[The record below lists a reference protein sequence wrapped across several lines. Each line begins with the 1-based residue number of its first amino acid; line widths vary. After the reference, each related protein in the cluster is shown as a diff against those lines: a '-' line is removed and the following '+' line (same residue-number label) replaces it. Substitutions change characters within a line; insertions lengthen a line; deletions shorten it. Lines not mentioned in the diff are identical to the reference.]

1 MRSLILIFAISTF
14 LFGSPSDKYHLLMS
28 KYYENSDTNKTLY
41 HYLQIKDKPN
51 SVKLNLGNIFYKME
65 NYNEAIVNYS
75 QIIPPEL
82 EFEKLYN
89 LGNCYAKLGKFD
101 VALRLYNKA
110 NRLREDKDTKS
121 NIKIIKKLREAKR
134 DEESKN
140 SEKNKGSKKAG
151 KSRDDIDSEP
161 KIDNGKINEEKQ
173 AQNTNMK
180 NSEKNEIANS
190 ITKRE
195 DEKLLPINN
204 DKTEKNQIKNNKKFV
219 QNNADIEEQKW
230 KNILNKREFNTLM
243 VPLNKSG
250 AKNDKTINPW

>member
-1 MRSLILIFAISTF
+1 MKSLILIFTISTF

-51 SVKLNLGNIFYKME
+51 SVKLNLGNIFYKMK

-134 DEESKN
+134 DEEDKTNQKN
-140 SEKNKGSKKAG
+140 RPSSLNG
-151 KSRDDIDSEP
+151 KSRDDNQNEP
-161 KIDNGKINEEKQ
+161 KVDNGKINEEKQ

-180 NSEKNEIANS
+180 NSEKNERGNS
-190 ITKRE
+190 TTKRE
-195 DEKLLPINN
+195 DEKLLPTNN
-204 DKTEKNQIKNNKKFV
+204 HKTEKNQIKNNKKLT
-219 QNNADIEEQKW
+219 QNNTDIEDEKW
-230 KNILNKREFNTLM
+230 RNILNKREFNTLM